1 MSAYVTM
8 TDAPSTDVTMTD
20 APPGAP
26 SGYFDAASTKDLD
39 ACISMVDGI
48 FPMEDVNDKP
58 PPGDMPR
65 LPPGGEVLGDCMGDL
80 RITPTVSGLPLGPP
94 PTLTR
99 STPYVIPANQVG
111 RATYTSPTAAGATAF
126 RPGLSGHGFPAP
138 LYSPRVTSNCWDD
151 GVDTLASLLNERPP
165 APKPSGNTTGALSLV
180 VFLLTV
186 IVFFVS

>member
-1 MSAYVTM
+1 MLTN
-8 TDAPSTDVTMTD
+8 APSTDVTMTD

-26 SGYFDAASTKDLD
+26 SDHLNGASTKDLD

-48 FPMEDVNDKP
+48 FLMEDVNDKP
-58 PPGDMPR
+58 SPSDMPC
-65 LPPGGEVLGDCMGDL
+65 LPPGAEILGDRMGDL
-80 RITPTVSGLPLGPP
+80 RITPVPDLPPGPP
-94 PTLTR
+94 STLTR
-99 STPYVIPANQVG
+99 SPPYVIPANQVG
-111 RATYTSPTAAGATAF
+111 RAIHTSPTAAGATAF

-138 LYSPRVTSNCWDD
+138 LTSPLVTSNCWDD
-151 GVDTLASLLNERPP
+151 GVDTLASLLNERPL